1 MSSESVPTSSSS
13 LSAPLPPLTRI
24 AIIVV
29 AVYAMVQL
37 LADLASL
44 KIGVVFGLAVDM
56 GTFIYPITFTLRDLA
71 HKVLGRKRARVLI
84 ITAAGMNFL
93 AVLYLIA
100 CAAVPSDEGWGLG
113 EQFSAI
119 FTPIWRIV
127 FAAVVAQVVSQLVNT
142 EVYHWFATRVT
153 RRHQWL
159 RVLVSNS
166 VAIPVDNI
174 IFVLGAFAW
183 AMPWSSVV
191 DIYIFNLVLKMT
203 VMVVSI
209 PLVYV
214 TKADVE

>member
-1 MSSESVPTSSSS
+1 MSSESVPASSSS

-56 GTFIYPITFTLRDLA
+56 GTFIYPVTFTLRDLA
-71 HKVLGRKRARVLI
+71 HKVLGRRRARVLI
-84 ITAAGMNFL
+84 VTAAAMNFF

-119 FTPIWRIV
+119 FSPIWRIV

-153 RRHQWL
+153 KRYQWL

-174 IFVLGAFAW
+174 IFVLGA
-183 AMPWSSVV
+183 
-191 DIYIFNLVLKMT
+191 
-203 VMVVSI
+203 
-209 PLVYV
+209 
-214 TKADVE
+214 